1 MSKGMGKTLSVVII
15 LVIVTLVILGA
26 GALVDSNL
34 ETLINF
40 SVSNSEVG

>member
-1 MSKGMGKTLSVVII
+1 MGKTLSVVII
-15 LVIVTLVILGA
+15 LVIVTLVILGT

>member
-15 LVIVTLVILGA
+15 LVIVTLVILGT

-34 ETLINF
+34 ESLINF

>member
-1 MSKGMGKTLSVVII
+1 MGKTLSVVII
-15 LVIVTLVILGA
+15 LVIVTLVMLGT

>member
-15 LVIVTLVILGA
+15 LVIVTLVILGT

-34 ETLINF
+34 ESLVNF